1 VFLFPELK
9 TQLEIAQHNCDE
21 QAQNLVEKEREAVRR
36 VQAAHEEEWVK
47 IHALENE
54 K

>member
-1 VFLFPELK
+1 MEV
-9 TQLEIAQHNCDE
+9 AQQSAE
-21 QAQNLVEKEREAVRR
+21 QQAAALVEKERDAVRR